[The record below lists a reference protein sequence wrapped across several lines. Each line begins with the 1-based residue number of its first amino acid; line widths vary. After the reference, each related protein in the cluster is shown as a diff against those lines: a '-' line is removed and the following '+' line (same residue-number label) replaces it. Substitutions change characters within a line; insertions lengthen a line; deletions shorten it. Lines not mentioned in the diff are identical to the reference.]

1 VTTLEILW
9 MPAGQDLDGFDRLR
23 IVDITDG
30 DTPNI
35 RMPVRMLSIDTPE
48 RTAQSETG
56 AARVDREFAELAQW
70 IADGLAPVGEVLAEH
85 LLPRLAGGGGRQ
97 FAQAQQASAELTRVT
112 DARLTRPNG
121 NRRNLF
127 IRLADERIDRFGRLL
142 AYVAPDFTAAERG
155 AMSRAE
161 RRTFNLDMLD
171 SGWAAPFVI
180 HPSIPGEADLPLL
193 VATVEDAIAAERGLW
208 ADPLSLLGYE
218 YRMVERLHA
227 VTRDIADGRQVSQA
241 RRFSWR
247 ERYCADMRDRAVYL
261 PEDYIR
267 VPPAYRLF
275 LWPDRLREAIGQ
287 LNLRPQLGD

>member
-1 VTTLEILW
+1 MTITEILW
-9 MPAGQDLDGFDRLR
+9 MPAGQDLDGFDRFR

-48 RTAQSETG
+48 RTAQSQNG
-56 AARVDREFAELAQW
+56 ADRVDREFAELAQW
-70 IADGLAPVGEVLAEH
+70 IGERRAPLGAALAEH
-85 LLPRLAGGGGRQ
+85 LLPRLAAGGSRQ

-112 DARLTRPNG
+112 DERLRRDDG
-121 NRRNLF
+121 SRRNLF
-127 IRLADERIDRFGRLL
+127 IRLADERIDRYGRLL
-142 AYVAPDFTAAERG
+142 AYVAPDYTAAERA
-155 AMSRAE
+155 AMSLRE
-161 RRTFNLDMLD
+161 RRTFNLDMLA

-193 VATVEDAIAAERGLW
+193 IETVEEAVAARRGQW
-208 ADPLSLLGYE
+208 GDDLSLLGYE
-218 YRMVERLHA
+218 YRMVERLHE
-227 VTRDIADGRQVSQA
+227 VTRDIVAGQRVSAQ

-247 ERYCADMRDRAVYL
+247 ERYCADMRDRVVYL

-275 LWPDRLREAIGQ
+275 IWPDRLREAIGQ
-287 LNLRPQLGD
+287 LNLRPQVGA